1 MTTTAEMMVKE
12 TFESRELY
20 AKAEAHIRRNNF
32 GKAASLLKDA
42 LKIAPDNPRYVSA
55 MGLCFAM
62 QGDFAKGEKM
72 SRDAIAEAGKEI
84 EPILLVNLGRICLKR
99 GDRQQAREY
108 LLKAYQLD
116 PTHPATALELSSMG
130 VRRKPVIPFLGRD
143 NPLNIKLG
151 KIRHQIRER
160 RHQSG
165 LKK

>member
-1 MTTTAEMMVKE
+1 VATTVETYVKE

-32 GKAASLLKDA
+32 GKAASLLKEA

-55 MGLCFAM
+55 MGLCAAM
-62 QGDFAKGEKM
+62 QGNHIEGEKM
-72 SRDAIAEAGKEI
+72 CRDAIAASGSEVD
-84 EPILLVNLGRICLKR
+84 PILLVNLGRICLRK
-99 GDRQQAREY
+99 GDRQNAREY

-130 VRRKPVIPFLGRD
+130 VRRKPVLKFLDR
-143 NPLNIKLG
+143 NHPLNIRLG
-151 KIRHQIRER
+151 KIRHQLRER
-160 RHQSG
+160 RHKG